1 MKGSGAR
8 VAGIR
13 SSGSRSGLDTS
24 GLPQPPPPPPHMA
37 KVNGNISR
45 QKKMTKKQVHETIKR
60 FQTTIGTDK
69 T

>member
-1 MKGSGAR
+1 MKGSVAR
-8 VAGIR
+8 VTGIR

-24 GLPQPPPPPPHMA
+24 GVPPPPLPPHMA

-45 QKKMTKKQVHETIKR
+45 QKKMTKKQAHETIKR

-69 T
+69 A